1 MVVVTCAIIEKDGKI
16 LLARRAPGKSLG
28 GKWEFPGGKVKNG
41 ESPEECLKREL
52 EEEFGIRT
60 RVGKFITSNKH
71 DYSHIAIDL
80 VAFQTEYLSGDY
92 ILKDHDKIE
101 WIKPDCLLN
110 FDLAEAD
117 IPIAREVVD
126 HARYNPRSRRRQGI

>member
-16 LLARRAPGKSLG
+16 LIARRAPGKNLA
-28 GKWEFPGGKVKNG
+28 GKWEFPGGKVEDG

-60 RVGKFITSNKH
+60 KVGKFITSNKH
-71 DYSHIAIDL
+71 DYSHISIEL
-80 VAFQTEYLSGDY
+80 FAFQTEYLSGNY
-92 ILKDHDKIE
+92 ILSDHDEIE
-101 WIKPDCLLN
+101 WVRPDCLLN
-110 FDLAEAD
+110 FDLAAAD

-126 HARYNPRSRRRQGI
+126 HARYNPRSRRR